1 MNWVIGKKQK
11 KRRNR
16 IKAQFGK
23 NPMELEAWESLE
35 KRMREIRMYEEL
47 VVQDVKKEEWQSAGS
62 VDTVTWNDLE
72 MDRVFAR
79 INHTRTYM
87 GEQILYHRLHNM
99 QTRQSCEDMEKR
111 IAFFSRRESIR
122 TEIEEKLMRIGK
134 QKESCYLPFFLTE
147 EINQLVIPGAILY
160 FLQGLLVFCLIGAIL
175 LRSNLWATGFLV
187 VAVVNLLIYLHTKCK
202 YEGNLFMVSSLKEL
216 FDFCNWIVKKLEPD
230 RPEILHALEKT
241 QKLSH
246 RMLRWQTRKYQSISG
261 DVTGILWDYIAGI
274 TLHDV
279 VAFYRIQKTL
289 RACKKETMQLY
300 TFAGEIDMEIAIAS
314 FRKSLPQWCC
324 PSLPRDGAI
333 RVEDIRHPLLADAI
347 PNDFV
352 LKKGWVLTGANAS
365 GKSTFMKAVAI
376 NVILAQTINTCVA
389 KNMKMPAIQVMTS
402 MALRDDVLQG
412 ESYYMREI
420 KYLKRMLDELET
432 GEPMLFVID
441 EILKGTNTRERLA
454 ASNAILSYMVQKQGF
469 LLIATHDLELVYA
482 LKNRYDTYYFDSQ
495 VHEKDI
501 VFPYKIRRGIVGK
514 TNAIDLMELLDFP
527 EEITDQARR
536 EVGKR

>member
-1 MNWVIGKKQK
+1 MNWMSGKKK
-11 KRRNR
+11 KSRDR

-23 NPMELEAWESLE
+23 NPMELEEWESLE

-47 VVQDVKKEEWQSAGS
+47 VMQDAKKEEGQRAGS

-87 GEQILYHRLHNM
+87 GEQILYHRLHHM
-99 QTRQSCEDMEKR
+99 QTQQACEDMEKR
-111 IAFFSRRESIR
+111 IAFFSCQESLR

-134 QKESCYLPFFLTE
+134 QKESCYLPFFLTKE
-147 EINQLVIPGAILY
+147 MNPPDIPCAILY
-160 FLQGLLVFCLIGAIL
+160 FLQGLLAFCLIGTIL

-202 YEGNLFMVSSLKEL
+202 YEGNLFMVSGLKEL
-216 FDFCNWIVKKLEPD
+216 FDFCNWIVKKWEPG
-230 RPEILHALEKT
+230 RPEILYALEKT
-241 QKLSH
+241 QKLS
-246 RMLRWQTRKYQSISG
+246 RRILRWQTRKYQSISG
-261 DVTGILWDYIAGI
+261 DVTGILWDYIAGM
-274 TLHDV
+274 TLYDV

-289 RACKKETMQLY
+289 RACQKETVQLY
-300 TFAGEIDMEIAIAS
+300 AFVGEIDMEIAIAS

-324 PSLPRDGAI
+324 PSLQSDGAI
-333 RVEDIRHPLLADAI
+333 CVEEVCHPLMADAV

-352 LKKGWVLTGANAS
+352 LKKGVVLTGANAS

-376 NVILAQTINTCVA
+376 NVILAQTIDTCVA
-389 KNMKMPAIQVMTS
+389 KNMKMPAIKVMTS

-420 KYLKRMLDELET
+420 KYLKRMLDELNT

-469 LLIATHDLELVYA
+469 FLIATHDLELVYT
-482 LKNRYDTYYFDSQ
+482 LENQYDTYYFDSQ
-495 VHEKDI
+495 VHGKDI

-527 EEITDQARR
+527 EEITGQARR
-536 EVGKR
+536 EAGKR

>member
-1 MNWVIGKKQK
+1 MNWVIGKKQ

-111 IAFFSRRESIR
+111 ISFFSRRESIR

-147 EINQLVIPGAILY
+147 EINPLVIPGAILY
-160 FLQGLLVFCLIGAIL
+160 FLQGLLAFCLIGAIL
-175 LRSNLWATGFLV
+175 LRSNLWATVFLV

-324 PSLPRDGAI
+324 PSLQSDGAI
-333 RVEDIRHPLLADAI
+333 SVEEISHPLMADAI

-352 LKKGWVLTGANAS
+352 LKKGVVLTGANAS

-389 KNMKMPAIQVMTS
+389 KNMQMPAIQVMTS
-402 MALRDDVLQG
+402 MALRDDVLQ
-412 ESYYMREI
+412 ER
-420 KYLKRMLDELET
+420 
-432 GEPMLFVID
+432 VITCVKLN
-441 EILKGTNTRERLA
+441 I
-454 ASNAILSYMVQKQGF
+454 
-469 LLIATHDLELVYA
+469 
-482 LKNRYDTYYFDSQ
+482 
-495 VHEKDI
+495 
-501 VFPYKIRRGIVGK
+501 
-514 TNAIDLMELLDFP
+514 
-527 EEITDQARR
+527 
-536 EVGKR
+536 

>member
-1 MNWVIGKKQK
+1 MNWILGKKQK
-11 KRRNR
+11 RRSR

-47 VVQDVKKEEWQSAGS
+47 VMQDAKKEEGQRAGS

-87 GEQILYHRLHNM
+87 GEQILYHRLHHM
-99 QTRQSCEDMEKR
+99 QTQQTCEDMGKR
-111 IAFFSRRESIR
+111 IAFFSCQESIR

-147 EINQLVIPGAILY
+147 EMNPPDIPCAILY
-160 FLQGLLVFCLIGAIL
+160 FLQGLLAFCLIGTIL

-187 VAVVNLLIYLHTKCK
+187 VAVVNLLIYLHTKYK

-216 FDFCNWIVKKLEPD
+216 FDFCNWIVKKLEPG
-230 RPEILHALEKT
+230 RPEILYALEKT
-241 QKLSH
+241 QKLS
-246 RMLRWQTRKYQSISG
+246 RRILRWQTRKYQSISG
-261 DVTGILWDYIAGI
+261 DVTAILWDYIAGI
-274 TLHDV
+274 TLYDV

-289 RACKKETMQLY
+289 RACQKETLQLY

-324 PSLPRDGAI
+324 PSLQSDGAI
-333 RVEDIRHPLLADAI
+333 CVEEICHPLMADAI

-352 LKKGWVLTGANAS
+352 LKKGVVLTGTNAS

-376 NVILAQTINTCVA
+376 NVILAQTIDTCVA
-389 KNMKMPAIQVMTS
+389 KNMKLPAIKVMTS
-402 MALRDDVLQG
+402 MALRDDVLEG

-420 KYLKRMLDELET
+420 KYLKRMLDELNT

-454 ASNAILSYMVQKQGF
+454 ASNAILSYMAQKQGF
-469 LLIATHDLELVYA
+469 FLIATHDLELVYA
-482 LKNRYDTYYFDSQ
+482 LENQYDTYYFDSQ
-495 VHEKDI
+495 VHGKDI

-527 EEITDQARR
+527 EEITGQARR
-536 EVGKR
+536 EAGKR

>member
-1 MNWVIGKKQK
+1 M
-11 KRRNR
+11 
-16 IKAQFGK
+16 
-23 NPMELEAWESLE
+23 
-35 KRMREIRMYEEL
+35 
-47 VVQDVKKEEWQSAGS
+47 
-62 VDTVTWNDLE
+62 
-72 MDRVFAR
+72 
-79 INHTRTYM
+79 
-87 GEQILYHRLHNM
+87 
-99 QTRQSCEDMEKR
+99 
-111 IAFFSRRESIR
+111 
-122 TEIEEKLMRIGK
+122 
-134 QKESCYLPFFLTE
+134 
-147 EINQLVIPGAILY
+147 Y
-160 FLQGLLVFCLIGAIL
+160 FLQGLLAFCLIGAIL

-324 PSLPRDGAI
+324 PSLQSDGAI
-333 RVEDIRHPLLADAI
+333 SVEKIRHPLMADAI

-352 LKKGWVLTGANAS
+352 LKKGVVLTGANAS

-441 EILKGTNTRERLA
+441 EILKGTNTRERLV
-454 ASNAILSYMVQKQGF
+454 ASNTILSYMVQKQGF

-482 LKNRYDTYYFDSQ
+482 LKNRYDTYCFDSQ